1 MPTIHKIST
10 GPEWR
15 IKPSERKF
23 LLLIGDFLVA
33 ILSIFLALFL
43 WARADATFTF
53 NWHFITTQPPFWY
66 FLLPFLWIFLLSELY
81 DVRRSNRKTE
91 TFQGI
96 LMAAAISGVFYLL
109 IFFLSPPRAL
119 PRLGVAYFILFVSVL
134 TLVWRLIYIRIF
146 TQPLFMR
153 RVVVV
158 GAGRAGTEFVKV
170 VQALWPPPFYL
181 VGFVDDDT
189 DKIGTELVELPVLGG
204 GADLKKIVEDNR
216 ISDLIF
222 AISGDMQPVMF
233 KALLEAEENGI
244 EVTTMPSI
252 YEQLLG
258 RVPIALL
265 QSDWVLRSFVDE
277 SHSSGAYDLGKRLL
291 DIIGALIGLIF
302 MIVLMPLIGIATLL
316 DSGWPLFFTQI
327 RTGKNGRPYQIIK
340 FRTMRQDAEKDGIA
354 RMATE
359 NDDRVTRVGRIMRKS
374 HLDELPQFFNVLK
387 GEMGLV
393 GPRAE
398 RPELI
403 EKLQTKIPFYRAR
416 LFVKPGLTG
425 WAQVNFHY
433 ASTVEDTAVK
443 LEYDLYYIKHRNLLL
458 DFTILTR
465 TVGDVIGFRGQ

>member
-1 MPTIHKIST
+1 
-10 GPEWR
+10 
-15 IKPSERKF
+15 
-23 LLLIGDFLVA
+23 
-33 ILSIFLALFL
+33 
-43 WARADATFTF
+43 
-53 NWHFITTQPPFWY
+53 
-66 FLLPFLWIFLLSELY
+66 
-81 DVRRSNRKTE
+81 
-91 TFQGI
+91 
-96 LMAAAISGVFYLL
+96 
-109 IFFLSPPRAL
+109 
-119 PRLGVAYFILFVSVL
+119 
-134 TLVWRLIYIRIF
+134 
-146 TQPLFMR
+146 
-153 RVVVV
+153 
-158 GAGRAGTEFVKV
+158 
-170 VQALWPPPFYL
+170 PPFYL
-181 VGFVDDDT
+181 VGFADDDSE
-189 DKIGTELVELPVLGG
+189 KIGTELMELPVLGG
-204 GADLKKIVEDNR
+204 GADLKKMIADHN

-222 AISGDMQPVMF
+222 SISGDMQPVMF
-233 KALLEAEENGI
+233 QALLEAEENGI
-244 EVTTMPSI
+244 EVITMPVV

-258 RVPIALL
+258 RVPISLL

-277 SHSSGAYDLGKRLL
+277 AHSSGMYDLGKRLL
-291 DIIGALIGLIF
+291 DIIGAVVGLILMVALLPIIGL
-302 MIVLMPLIGIATLL
+302 ATLL
-316 DSGWPLFFTQI
+316 DSGWPLFFTQV
-327 RTGKNGRPYQIIK
+327 RTGKNNRPYKIIK

-387 GEMGLV
+387 GEMSLV

-403 EKLQTKIPFYRAR
+403 EQLQTRIPFYRAR